1 MGRLSDCAATLP
13 AVTTA
18 RGRSRRAA
26 ATAVALL
33 VVGLLVALA
42 VGSALGIS
50 AEPVDG
56 MDAVSTPVS
65 TVAPAVPPPT
75 IDAVGAPRT
84 ERTRVAL
91 DELTEAVASAPS
103 RRGRATLSMQVGT
116 GDLDDDTYRLGGG
129 PDALTVTATS
139 ESGAVRAVY
148 DLAASVRTG
157 HSVTERLGSEVHS
170 RLPLRMVDLGAVG
183 VTPEPEQWRSGTDY
197 SHASHAFADVILP
210 AAPYVD
216 QAALKRAY
224 ADYDDF
230 LRHSLANGFTAVAFP
245 GFLEFVTLE
254 GAPDGPVYAEGDD
267 HVARALAMRQAF
279 TPFWDRAEQLG
290 MKVVLRTDMLSLTTP
305 LEHYLTEH
313 VGSLDTTS
321 PDLWA
326 VYAAGLDEL
335 YAAAPSL
342 DGVLVRIGEAG
353 RVYDVEGWDYYSS
366 LAVTSVDAVRA
377 MLTALTEQAERTHRD
392 VVFRSWSVGVG
403 AVGDMHTNP
412 ASYAAVLDGID
423 SPSLVVS
430 TKYTLGD
437 FYSHLPL
444 NDTLLSGS
452 QRRIVEFQSR
462 REFESYGAF
471 PNDLGAEY
479 RDALQRLVAANPH
492 IEGVWVWTQDGGPWR
507 AGPMTLYLKTGFWQ
521 LYELN
526 TWLAGSL
533 ARDPDADVAGLTAD
547 WARRWFSDDPATV
560 QTVAAAMAGSRGAV
574 TTGLY
579 IGPFAEQKV
588 KAIGLEPPPM
598 MWIFEWDILT
608 GDSAVL
614 DVISSVTGDRADQA
628 VAEGHAAVTAAER
641 MRTLIDGT
649 DGATWRDPAMRTAF
663 LATLDYEVDT
673 LRLLAEYRELVLR
686 QGQWHATGSTQAREQ
701 WTAALGRY
709 RGLAASHLDRYQG
722 DLDHPAY
729 NLTAAE
735 LGIARS
741 ERDPAM
747 AWLAR
752 GLLAL
757 ALGWLGA
764 GAWLVGR
771 RRGAPTSALAATW
784 SVATHPWRA
793 AEVGPGMTRR
803 QRVLLL
809 AVPGALLVATRA
821 VQTSLLAPVH
831 LLVVL
836 GAWCTLL
843 VVGWLLL
850 RRRVPW
856 GVVAAVG
863 GVLVAR
869 CALALLAMSSTGPG
883 GYWFSFWTE
892 PLARTAYI
900 TVAVA
905 LFLWLLVAAAWA
917 LSVTCGRRRAAG
929 TVLAAVGA
937 GLAVPAAVVAL
948 VGLER
953 ALTAWNDQVGL
964 LPWGL
969 SRILG
974 ITVYLGVPADTA
986 WWVAGLGGA
995 LVAVGL
1001 VLAIAGRRY
1010 RHDPEPGAQPVA
1022 GAAT

>member
-1 MGRLSDCAATLP
+1 M
-13 AVTTA
+13 TTA
-18 RGRSRRAA
+18 RGRGRRAA

-33 VVGLLVALA
+33 VVGLLVALG

-50 AEPVDG
+50 TEPVEG

-65 TVAPAVPPPT
+65 SVAPSVPPPT
-75 IDAVGAPRT
+75 IDVVDAPRT

-91 DELTEAVASAPS
+91 AELTEAVASAPS
-103 RRGRATLSMQVGT
+103 RRGRATLSMAVGT
-116 GDLDDDTYRLGGG
+116 GDPGDDTYRLTGT
-129 PDALTVTATS
+129 PDALTVRATS

-148 DLAASVRTG
+148 DLAASVRSG
-157 HSVTERLGSEVHS
+157 HGVTERLGTDVHS
-170 RLPLRMVDLGAVG
+170 RLPFRMVDLGAVG
-183 VTPEPEQWRSGTDY
+183 VTPDPEQWRSGTDY
-197 SHASHAFADVILP
+197 SHASKAFADVILP
-210 AAPYVD
+210 DAPYVD
-216 QAALKRAY
+216 QAALALAY
-224 ADYDDF
+224 ADYDAF
-230 LRHSLANGFTAVAFP
+230 LRHSLANGYTAVAFP

-254 GAPDGPVYAEGDD
+254 GAPDGPVYAAGDE
-267 HVARALAMRQAF
+267 HVARALAMRTAF

-290 MKVVLRTDMLSLTTP
+290 MKVVLRTDMLSLSTP

-377 MLTALTEQAERTHRD
+377 MLTALTGQAERTHRD
-392 VVFRSWSVGVG
+392 VIFRSWSVGVG

-479 RDALQRLVAANPH
+479 RDALQRLLAANPH

-533 ARDPDADVAGLTAD
+533 ARDPDAEVAGLTAD

-560 QTVAAAMAGSRGAV
+560 QAVAAAMAGSREAV
-574 TTGLY
+574 TQGLY

-614 DVISSVTGDRADQA
+614 DVISSVTGERADAA

-641 MRTLIDGT
+641 MRTLVAGT
-649 DGATWRDPAMRTAF
+649 DAATWRDPALRTAF
-663 LATLDYEVDT
+663 LGTLDYEVDT

-686 QGQWHATGSTQAREQ
+686 QGQWHATRSPHAREQ

-709 RGLAASHLDRYQG
+709 RALAASHLEQYQG

-764 GAWLVGR
+764 GAWLAR
-771 RRGAPTSALAATW
+771 RRRPEMSTSSSAVAATW
-784 SVATHPWRA
+784 TVTTHPWRA
-793 AEVGPGMTRR
+793 AEVGPGMTRS
-803 QRVLLL
+803 QRALLL
-809 AVPGALLVATRA
+809 AAPGALLVATRA
-821 VQTSLLAPVH
+821 VQTSFLAPVH

-836 GAWCTLL
+836 GAWATLL
-843 VVGWLLL
+843 AVGWLLL
-850 RRRVPW
+850 RGRVPW

-883 GYWFSFWTE
+883 GYWFAFWTE
-892 PLARTAYI
+892 PAKRTVYV
-900 TVAVA
+900 TTAVA
-905 LFLWLLVAAAWA
+905 LFLWLLVAAGWA
-917 LSVTCGRRRAAG
+917 LSVTAGRRRAAG

-937 GLAVPAAVVAL
+937 GLVVPASVVGL

-974 ITVYLGVPADTA
+974 ITVYLGIPGDTA
-986 WWVAGLGGA
+986 WWVAGFGA
-995 LVAVGL
+995 VLLLAGL
-1001 VLAIAGRRY
+1001 ALALPGRRH
-1010 RHDPEPGAQPVA
+1010 RSGDLA
-1022 GAAT
+1022 

>member
-1 MGRLSDCAATLP
+1 M
-13 AVTTA
+13 TTA
-18 RGRSRRAA
+18 RGRGWRAV

-33 VVGLLVALA
+33 VVGLLVALGI
-42 VGSALGIS
+42 GSALGIS
-50 AEPVDG
+50 AEPVQG
-56 MDAVSTPVS
+56 MDAVSTPV
-65 TVAPAVPPPT
+65 TAVAPAVPPPT
-75 IDAVGAPRT
+75 IEPVDPPRT
-84 ERTRVAL
+84 ERSRVAL
-91 DELTEAVASAPS
+91 DELADAVASAPN
-103 RRGRATLSMQVGT
+103 RRGRATLRITVGT
-116 GDLDDDTYRLGGG
+116 GDLGDDTYRLGGT
-129 PDALTVTATS
+129 PQAITVTATS

-148 DLAASVRTG
+148 DLAASVRSG
-157 HSVTERLGSEVHS
+157 HSVAERLGTDVHS
-170 RLPLRMVDLGAVG
+170 RLPFRMVDLGAVG
-183 VTPEPEQWRSGTDY
+183 VTPDPEQWRTGTDY
-197 SHASHAFADVILP
+197 SHASKAFADVILP
-210 AAPYVD
+210 SAPYVD
-216 QAALKRAY
+216 QAALKLAY
-224 ADYDDF
+224 ADYDAF
-230 LRHSLANGFTAVAFP
+230 LRHSLANGYTAVAFP

-254 GAPDGPVYAEGDD
+254 GAPDGPVYAEGDE

-377 MLTALTEQAERTHRD
+377 MLTSLTQQAERTHRD
-392 VVFRSWSVGVG
+392 VIFRSWSVGVG

-479 RDALQRLVAANPH
+479 RDALQRLLAANPH

-526 TWLAGSL
+526 TWLMGSL
-533 ARDPDADVAGLTAD
+533 ARDPGADVSSLTAD

-560 QTVAAAMAGSRGAV
+560 QAVAEAMAGSRAAV
-574 TTGLY
+574 TQGLY
-579 IGPFAEQKV
+579 IGPFAGQKV

-608 GDSAVL
+608 GDSAVP
-614 DVISSVTGDRADQA
+614 DVISSVTGDRADEA

-641 MRTLIDGT
+641 MRTLVAGT
-649 DGATWRDPAMRTAF
+649 DAATWREPAMRTAF
-663 LATLDYEVDT
+663 LGTLDYEVDT

-686 QGQWHATGSTQAREQ
+686 QGQWHASGSPLSREQ
-701 WTAALGRY
+701 WTAALERY
-709 RGLAASHLDRYQG
+709 RALAASHLERYQG

-752 GLLAL
+752 SLLAL

-764 GAWLVGR
+764 GAWLDRR
-771 RRGAPTSALAATW
+771 RRGAPTSAVAATW
-784 SVATHPWRA
+784 TVATRPWRA
-793 AEVGPGMTRR
+793 AEVGPGMARG
-803 QRVLLL
+803 QRALLL

-821 VQTSLLAPVH
+821 VQTSFLAPVH

-843 VVGWLLL
+843 AAGWLLL
-850 RRRVPW
+850 RGRVPW

-869 CALALLAMSSTGPG
+869 CALALLAMSWTGPG
-883 GYWFSFWTE
+883 GYWYGFWTD
-892 PLARTAYI
+892 PGKRTVYV
-900 TVAVA
+900 TLAVA
-905 LFLWLLVAAAWA
+905 AFLWLLVAAGWA
-917 LSVTCGRRRAAG
+917 LSVTRGRRRAAG

-937 GLAVPAAVVAL
+937 GLAVPASVVGL

-974 ITVYLGVPADTA
+974 ITVYLGIPGDAA
-986 WWVAGLGGA
+986 WWVAGFGAVLLGA
-995 LVAVGL
+995 GL
-1001 VLAIAGRRY
+1001 VLAIPRR
-1010 RHDPEPGAQPVA
+1010 RHRDQPGSGAQRAVP
-1022 GAAT
+1022 ATG

>member
-1 MGRLSDCAATLP
+1 
-13 AVTTA
+13 VTTA
-18 RGRSRRAA
+18 RGRGWRAA

-33 VVGLLVALA
+33 VVGLLVALG

-50 AEPVDG
+50 AQRVDG
-56 MDAVSTPVS
+56 MDAVSTPVGA
-65 TVAPAVPPPT
+65 VAPVVPPPT
-75 IDAVGAPRT
+75 LEVVTAPRT

-91 DELTEAVASAPS
+91 DELTAAVASAAS
-103 RRGRATLSMQVGT
+103 RQGRATLT
-116 GDLDDDTYRLGGG
+116 LEAGDGDPDDDTYRLDG
-129 PDALTVTATS
+129 DAAHLRVTAPS
-139 ESGAVRAVY
+139 EGGAVRAVY
-148 DLAASVRTG
+148 DLAASVRSG
-157 HSVTERLGSEVHS
+157 RGVTERLGQEVRS
-170 RLPLRMVDLGAVG
+170 RLPFRMVDLGAVG
-183 VTPEPEQWRSGTDY
+183 VTPDPAQWESGTDY
-197 SHASHAFADVILP
+197 SHASKAFADVILP

-216 QAALKRAY
+216 EAALARAY
-224 ADYDDF
+224 ADYDTF
-230 LRHSLANGFTAVAFP
+230 LRHSLANGYTAVAFP
-245 GFLEFVTLE
+245 GFLEFVTFQD
-254 GAPDGPVYAEGDD
+254 APDGPVYAPGDE
-267 HVARALAMRQAF
+267 HVARALAMRRAF
-279 TPFWDRAEQLG
+279 TPFWDRAQQLG

-305 LEHYLTEH
+305 LEQYLTEH

-353 RVYDVEGWDYYSS
+353 RVYDVDGWDYYSS

-377 MLTALTEQAERTHRD
+377 MLTALTGQAERTDRD
-392 VVFRSWSVGVG
+392 VIFRSWSVGVG

-412 ASYAAVLDGID
+412 DSYAAVLDGID
-423 SPSLVVS
+423 SPALVVS

-444 NDTLLSGS
+444 NETLLSGS
-452 QRRIVEFQSR
+452 QRRIVELQSR

-479 RDALQRLVAANPH
+479 RDALHRLLAANPH

-533 ARDPDADVAGLTAD
+533 ARDPDADVAALTAD
-547 WARRWFSDDPATV
+547 WARRWFSDDPETV
-560 QTVAAAMAGSRGAV
+560 QAVAEAMAGSREAV
-574 TTGLY
+574 TKGLY

-614 DVISSVTGDRADQA
+614 DVISSVTGERVDEA
-628 VAEGHAAVTAAER
+628 VAEGHQAVTAAER
-641 MRTLIDGT
+641 MRTTVAGT
-649 DGATWRDPAMRTAF
+649 DAASWRDPGMRTAF

-673 LRLLAEYRELVLR
+673 LRLLAEYREVVLR
-686 QGQWHATGSTQAREQ
+686 QGQWHATGSGQAHEQ
-701 WTAALGRY
+701 WAAALGRY
-709 RGLAASHLDRYQG
+709 RALAASHLERYQG

-729 NLTAAE
+729 NLEAAE

-747 AWLAR
+747 AWLSR
-752 GLLAL
+752 GLLVL
-757 ALGWLGA
+757 CLGWLGA
-764 GAWLVGR
+764 GAVLAR
-771 RRGAPTSALAATW
+771 RRRHGPPSTAAAASWLAATR
-784 SVATHPWRA
+784 PWRA
-793 AEVGPGMTRR
+793 SEVGPGLARA
-803 QRVLLL
+803 QRGLLV
-809 AVPGALLVATRA
+809 AVPGLLLVATRG
-821 VQTSLLAPVH
+821 VQTAFLAPVH

-836 GAWCTLL
+836 GAWFVLL
-843 VVGWLLL
+843 GVGCALL
-850 RRRVPW
+850 RGRVPW

-869 CALALLAMSSTGPG
+869 CALALFAMSSTGPG
-883 GYWFSFWTE
+883 GYWFAFWTE
-892 PLARTAYI
+892 PVTRTAYV

-917 LSVTCGRRRAAG
+917 LSVSLGRRRAAG

-937 GLAVPAAVVAL
+937 GLALPAAVVGL
-948 VGLER
+948 VGLEG
-953 ALTAWNDQVGL
+953 ALTAWNDEVGL

-974 ITVYLGVPADTA
+974 ITVYLGIPTDTA
-986 WWVAGLGGA
+986 WWVAALGAA
-995 LVAVGL
+995 LLAVGL
-1001 VLAIAGRRY
+1001 ALAVPGWAAAPVTSATATTEDAAEHVADDAAGVETR
-1010 RHDPEPGAQPVA
+1010 
-1022 GAAT
+1022 

>member
-1 MGRLSDCAATLP
+1 M
-13 AVTTA
+13 AV
-18 RGRSRRAA
+18 
-26 ATAVALL
+26 VALL
-33 VVGLLVALA
+33 AVGLGVALG

-50 AEPVDG
+50 AEPVAG
-56 MDAVSTPVS
+56 MDAVPAAVG

-75 IDAVGAPRT
+75 IEVVDAPRT
-84 ERTRVAL
+84 ERTTVAL
-91 DELTEAVASAPS
+91 AELSDAVASASS
-103 RRGRATLSMQVGT
+103 RRGSATLTLRPGS
-116 GDLDDDTYRLGGG
+116 GDPDDDTYRLGG
-129 PDALTVTATS
+129 DASAMEVTSAS

-148 DLAASVRTG
+148 DLAASVRSG
-157 HSVTERLGSEVHS
+157 RSVTERLGREVRS
-170 RLPLRMVDLGAVG
+170 RLPFRMVDLGAVG
-183 VTPEPEQWRSGTDY
+183 VTPDPAQWASGTDY
-197 SHASHAFADVILP
+197 SHASKAFADVILP
-210 AAPYVD
+210 TAPYVD
-216 QAALKRAY
+216 QSALAKAY
-224 ADYDDF
+224 TDFDTF
-230 LRHSLANGFTAVAFP
+230 LRHSLANGYTAVAFP
-245 GFLEFVTLE
+245 GFIEFVTLQD
-254 GAPDGPVYAEGDD
+254 APDGPVYAAGDE
-267 HVARALAMRQAF
+267 HVARALAMRNAF
-279 TPFWDRAEQLG
+279 TPFWDRAQELG
-290 MKVVLRTDMLSLTTP
+290 MEVVLRTDMLTLTTP
-305 LEHYLTEH
+305 LEQYLTEH

-321 PDLWA
+321 PDLWE
-326 VYAAGLDEL
+326 VYTAGLDEL

-366 LAVTSVDAVRA
+366 LAVTTVDAVRA
-377 MLTALTEQAERTHRD
+377 MLTALTGQAERAGRD
-392 VVFRSWSVGVG
+392 VIFRSWSVGVG

-412 ASYAAVLDGID
+412 QSYAAVLDGID
-423 SPSLVVS
+423 SPALVVS

-444 NDTLLSGS
+444 NETLLSGS

-479 RDALQRLVAANPH
+479 RDALQRLLAANPQ

-507 AGPMTLYLKTGFWQ
+507 AGPMTLYLKAGFWQ

-533 ARDPDADVAGLTAD
+533 ARDPGADVGALTAD

-560 QTVAAAMAGSRGAV
+560 GAVTEAMAGSRDAV
-574 TTGLY
+574 TKGLY

-588 KAIGLEPPPM
+588 RAIGLEPPPM

-614 DVISSVTGDRADQA
+614 DVISSVTGDRVDEA
-628 VAEGHAAVTAAER
+628 VTEGHEAVEAAER
-641 MRTLIDGT
+641 MRTLVAGT
-649 DGATWRDPAMRTAF
+649 DSTTWHDPALRQAF
-663 LATLDYEVDT
+663 LGTLDYEVDT

-686 QGQWHATGSTQAREQ
+686 QGQWHATGSAQARGQ
-701 WTAALGRY
+701 WSAALERY
-709 RGLAASHLDRYQG
+709 RVLAASHLDTYQG
-722 DLDHPAY
+722 DVDHPAY

-741 ERDPAM
+741 DRDPAM

-752 GLLAL
+752 GLLVL
-757 ALGWLGA
+757 ALGWLVLGA
-764 GAWLVGR
+764 LLAFR
-771 RRGAPTSALAATW
+771 RRGEAPRSASAASWVAATR
-784 SVATHPWRA
+784 PWRA
-793 AEVGPGMTRR
+793 AEIGPGMPRA
-803 QRVLLL
+803 QRALLV
-809 AVPGALLVATRA
+809 AVPGAVLLATRA
-821 VQTSLLAPVH
+821 VQTSFLAPVH

-836 GAWCTLL
+836 GAWLVLL
-843 VVGWLLL
+843 GVGWALL
-850 RRRVPW
+850 RGRVPW

-883 GYWFSFWTE
+883 GYWYAFWTE
-892 PLARTAYI
+892 PGRRTVYV

-917 LSVTCGRRRAAG
+917 LSVTRGRRRAAG

-937 GLAVPAAVVAL
+937 GLAVPAAVVGV

-953 ALTAWNDQVGL
+953 ALTAWNDEVGL

-974 ITVYLGVPADTA
+974 ITVYLGIPADTA
-986 WWVAGLGGA
+986 WWAAGVGA
-995 LVAVGL
+995 LLLVVGL
-1001 VLAIAGRRY
+1001 ALALPGRRT
-1010 RHDPEPGAQPVA
+1010 
-1022 GAAT
+1022 ATGRVTSSDTASDTASGGDSEHAHP